1 MPNAF
6 ELREARFQANPKLIG
21 ICTALVGLPL
31 MWTPAR
37 SVTPPVE
44 AVAATLNDI
53 ASGEEFDH
61 VIGLH
66 RWQELTESLD

>member
-21 ICTALVGLPL
+21 ICTALVGLRL

-37 SVTPPVE
+37 SVPPPVE
-44 AVAATLNDI
+44 AVTATLNDI
-53 ASGEEFDH
+53 ASGEGIRPTCWPSSVAGVD
-61 VIGLH
+61 
-66 RWQELTESLD
+66 